1 MDCNTARQLLV
12 FDRPLASELAPPDAE
27 ALRTHLADC
36 GACGRLAQAERTFDD
51 QLGQALRAVPIP
63 EGLRERLLTQLAAER
78 DDWYRGWLL
87 RGTGIAAA
95 VALLTWGLWSWLGQ
109 KPEPLSPQQV
119 SHEFFARAGLPPAE
133 LEKSFRDQGVNM
145 VAPPQFNYHFLTW
158 YTLAE
163 FQNEMVPYL
172 EFRRGDAFARVF
184 VLSDRQF
191 NLQNVAGM
199 LPADSGGFKV
209 EMQTFPV
216 GGPPRFAF
224 VIVYSGDSLDAF
236 RVEENRPST

>member
-1 MDCNTARQLLV
+1 MDCDTARQLLA
-12 FDRPLASELAPPDAE
+12 FDRPLANELAPPDAE

-36 GACGRLAQAERTFDD
+36 GDCGRLAQAERTFDA
-51 QLGQALRAVPIP
+51 QIGQAIRAVPAP
-63 EGLRERLLTQLAAER
+63 EGLRERLLMQLAADR
-78 DDWYRGWLL
+78 DDWYRRWLL

-109 KPEPLSPQQV
+109 KPEPLSPQLV

-133 LEKSFRDQGVNM
+133 VEKHFRERGVLM
-145 VAPPQFNYHFLTW
+145 AAPPQFNYHFLTW

-163 FQNEMVPYL
+163 YEGRLVPYL
-172 EFRRGDAFARVF
+172 EFRRADAVARVF

-191 NLQNVAGM
+191 NLQNVPAM
-199 LPADSGGFKV
+199 LPVDSGGFKV
-209 EMQTFPV
+209 EMQAFPV

-236 RVEENRPST
+236 RVEESRPST